1 MWWVML
7 ANPLTWGTRHCLS
20 WKQVDDGYMLDY
32 LKGEMSF
39 CLCNLLSRLPLI
51 RITFWFNVYA
61 IMKLFL
67 SLLVLWKLSG
77 NNRFSFNCIS
87 PTTYLNHIIPLITI
101 SSLFH
106 IFYNQQITKWKH
118 FEVFLGGKENISLIS
133 MVKQCTYAEITA
145 SNFFKYITL
154 KDTGNIISIIVVFTI
169 FYEIS
174 NSVLLYGFL
183 NYTI

>member
-1 MWWVML
+1 MFPLEKANKLTQTVIQLLAEIKMNYVWWVML

-106 IFYNQQITKWKH
+106 IFYNQRESILR
-118 FEVFLGGKENISLIS
+118 FFLGEKKIS
-133 MVKQCTYAEITA
+133 V
-145 SNFFKYITL
+145 
-154 KDTGNIISIIVVFTI
+154 
-169 FYEIS
+169 
-174 NSVLLYGFL
+174 
-183 NYTI
+183 